1 MKIMPSSNNLKYLKQ
16 LANLMKKL
24 PMIRITKEF
33 KFEMAHALKGYDGP
47 CQNIHGHSYELK
59 VTISGKPI
67 MDEKNPKLGMV
78 MDFGDLK
85 NIVKETV
92 VDIFDHALV
101 LNNSYPEGI
110 SSELKSNF
118 NKVIFLDY
126 QPTSELMVADFA
138 ERITSKLPEGIQLKY
153 VLLRETVTSYAEWYA
168 EENM

>member
-1 MKIMPSSNNLKYLKQ
+1 MKR
-16 LANLMKKL
+16 L
-24 PMIRITKEF
+24 PLIRITKEF

-59 VTISGKPI
+59 VTVSGTPI
-67 MDEKNPKLGMV
+67 ADENNPKLGMV

-85 NIVKETV
+85 TIVRKTV
-92 VDIFDHALV
+92 VDVFDHALV
-101 LNNSYPEGI
+101 LNNSYPENVSTG
-110 SSELKSNF
+110 LKNTF

-138 ERITSKLPEGIQLKY
+138 ERIQNELPKSVHLTY

-168 EENM
+168 EENV